1 MQCYKYDVSHYDEVE
16 DIEAYI
22 TKSLGAGN

>member
-16 DIEAYI
+16 DIETYI
-22 TKSLGAGN
+22 TETLEAGN

>member
-1 MQCYKYDVSHYDEVE
+1 MQCYKYDVTHYDEVE

-22 TKSLGAGN
+22 TESLGAGN